1 MFCLKSTEVC
11 LKEVRCFQFPK
22 PIHPLGKKF
31 CVFLLHSYTNSWKSV
46 YTLGISGV
54 GKGVGCCPG
63 VGLILHFP
71 SGYGIS
77 LINLFTFR
85 KLNQRISACVQGTP
99 RKGNMRSR
107 HAPLPMVLCKLFLL
121 MILYAVAF
129 VLCLRLFLTIR
140 LYSWSGSKSISF
152 CTSEYMRCISL
163 FLILFRTTPE
173 GFPLAFILS

>member
-99 RKGNMRSR
+99 RRGNEHIAQGNRRRSER
-107 HAPLPMVLCKLFLL
+107 IAELAPAIP
-121 MILYAVAF
+121 
-129 VLCLRLFLTIR
+129 
-140 LYSWSGSKSISF
+140 
-152 CTSEYMRCISL
+152 SEEEEDEVSALGMMKR
-163 FLILFRTTPE
+163 
-173 GFPLAFILS
+173 

>member
-46 YTLGISGV
+46 YTLGVSGV

-99 RKGNMRSR
+99 RRGNEHIAQGIALGRYEAIKYALKGQKR
-107 HAPLPMVLCKLFLL
+107 KE
-121 MILYAVAF
+121 
-129 VLCLRLFLTIR
+129 
-140 LYSWSGSKSISF
+140 
-152 CTSEYMRCISL
+152 TSVV
-163 FLILFRTTPE
+163 
-173 GFPLAFILS
+173 

>member
-54 GKGVGCCPG
+54 GEGVGCCPG

-71 SGYGIS
+71 SGYRIS
-77 LINLFTFR
+77 LINLDGRFLRKQTSLYINIMSKEYNVDVDDTLFKGSFTKENSYPYYPLSIF
-85 KLNQRISACVQGTP
+85 IS
-99 RKGNMRSR
+99 
-107 HAPLPMVLCKLFLL
+107 LLLFLYHFTL
-121 MILYAVAF
+121 LSAYIL
-129 VLCLRLFLTIR
+129 CDI
-140 LYSWSGSKSISF
+140 K
-152 CTSEYMRCISL
+152 
-163 FLILFRTTPE
+163 
-173 GFPLAFILS
+173 